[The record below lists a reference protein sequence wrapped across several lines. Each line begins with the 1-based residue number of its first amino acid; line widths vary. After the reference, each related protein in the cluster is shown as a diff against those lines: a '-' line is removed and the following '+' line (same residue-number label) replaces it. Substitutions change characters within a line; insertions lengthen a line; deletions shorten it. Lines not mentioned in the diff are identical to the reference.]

1 MQLSLLPRLDVQ
13 QTSTEEIGQVYVP
26 QINWLLA
33 VIVIALVLSFRS
45 SDALAAAYGIAVSG
59 TMLVTTLLLAE
70 VARRRWGWGIPTTVG
85 VIGTFVVVDLA
96 FFSANSVKIIEG
108 GWFPL
113 VVGAAVFTLMATW
126 RRGRQLLLERTSE
139 DNPPLARFIAE
150 LDPSRMPRVRGT
162 AIYLATRH
170 DTVPYA
176 MMDNLRHNKVLHE
189 RVVILT
195 VVTERVPSVA
205 ETDRIATEVRGR
217 GIWRMIVRF
226 GFAEQPSLP
235 PVLAA
240 HDTEFPIDLAE
251 TSFFVGRELP
261 VPSLRP
267 GIAIWREK
275 LYAFMTRNAVSAW
288 QYFQIPPKRVVEL
301 GTQVEL

>member
-1 MQLSLLPRLDVQ
+1 M
-13 QTSTEEIGQVYVP
+13 
-26 QINWLLA
+26 
-33 VIVIALVLSFRS
+33 SFRS

-59 TMLVTTLLLAE
+59 TMLITTLLLAA
-70 VARRRWGWGIPTTVG
+70 VARHRWGWGMPMTLAS
-85 VIGTFVVVDLA
+85 IGAFLVVDLT
-96 FFSANSVKIIEG
+96 FFSANSLKIIEG

-113 VVGAAVFTLMATW
+113 LVGVVVFTLMSTW

-150 LDPSRMPRVRGT
+150 LDPTRMPRVRGT
-162 AIYLATRH
+162 AIYLATRR

-176 MMDNLRHNKVLHE
+176 MMDNVRHNKVLHE

-195 VVTERVPSVA
+195 VITERVPSVA
-205 ETDRIATEVRGR
+205 EAERVETESLEH

-226 GFAEQPSLP
+226 GFAERPALP
-235 PVLAA
+235 PALAA
-240 HDTEFPIDLAE
+240 NAAEFPFDLAE

-288 QYFQIPPKRVVEL
+288 EYFQIPPRRVVEL

>member
-1 MQLSLLPRLDVQ
+1 MS
-13 QTSTEEIGQVYVP
+13 I
-26 QINWLLA
+26 
-33 VIVIALVLSFRS
+33 
-45 SDALAAAYGIAVSG
+45 
-59 TMLVTTLLLAE
+59 
-70 VARRRWGWGIPTTVG
+70 
-85 VIGTFVVVDLA
+85 
-96 FFSANSVKIIEG
+96 
-108 GWFPL
+108 
-113 VVGAAVFTLMATW
+113 W
-126 RRGRQLLLERTSE
+126 RRGRQLLIERTSE
-139 DNPPLARFIAE
+139 DNPPLARFIGE

-162 AIYLATRH
+162 AIYLSTRH
-170 DTVPYA
+170 NTRPYA

-205 ETDRIATEVRGR
+205 EADRIKTEEVGR
-217 GIWRMIVRF
+217 GIWRMTVRF
-226 GFAEQPSLP
+226 GFAERPSLP

-240 HDTEFPIDLAE
+240 HAAEFSIDLAE

-288 QYFQIPPKRVVEL
+288 EYFQIPPKRVVEL

>member
-1 MQLSLLPRLDVQ
+1 
-13 QTSTEEIGQVYVP
+13 
-26 QINWLLA
+26 
-33 VIVIALVLSFRS
+33 
-45 SDALAAAYGIAVSG
+45 
-59 TMLVTTLLLAE
+59 
-70 VARRRWGWGIPTTVG
+70 
-85 VIGTFVVVDLA
+85 
-96 FFSANSVKIIEG
+96 
-108 GWFPL
+108 
-113 VVGAAVFTLMATW
+113 VFTMMSTW
-126 RRGRQLLLERTSE
+126 RRGRQLLIERTSE
-139 DNPPLARFIAE
+139 DNPPLVRFIAE

-170 DTVPYA
+170 DSVPYA

-189 RVVILT
+189 RVVVLT

-205 ETDRIATEVRGR
+205 DAERVETEEVGS
-217 GIWRMIVRF
+217 GIWRIIVHF
-226 GFAEQPSLP
+226 GFAERPALP
-235 PVLAA
+235 RVLAGYA
-240 HDTEFPIDLAE
+240 TFPIDLAE

-288 QYFQIPPKRVVEL
+288 EYFQIPPKKVVEL